1 MLRDV
6 GFLIVCH
13 FIFFDF
19 LKVFKLYFKLY
30 KHTYVVTAAIIMAHV
45 GISVDNI
52 QELVSS
58 FFWVLWNQTRRISL
72 AKKQV

>member
-1 MLRDV
+1 MASKHMLTDV

-19 LKVFKLYFKLY
+19 LKVFKLYFKLHR
-30 KHTYVVTAAIIMAHV
+30 HTVSVCRHTVSTAIQIAHV
-45 GISVDNI
+45 GLSEDNI

-58 FFWVLWNQTRRISL
+58 SFWVLWN
-72 AKKQV
+72 

>member
-1 MLRDV
+1 MASKHMLTNM

-19 LKVFKLYFKLY
+19 LKVFKLYFKL
-30 KHTYVVTAAIIMAHV
+30 HTYVVSAAILIAHV
-45 GISVDNI
+45 GISEDNI

-58 FFWVLWNQTRRISL
+58 FFWVPWN
-72 AKKQV
+72 